1 VYGPVPDGLMV
12 MHGCDETSCVNA
24 VECLLLGDQ
33 AANLKQMARRY
44 RSAGRAHWGGRID
57 AGLRAG
63 SAIREALRGGY
74 DPGWLAA
81 AAGDP
86 RPGQR
91 VLF

>member
-1 VYGPVPDGLMV
+1 MV

-33 AANLKQMARRY
+33 AANLEQMARRC
-44 RSAGRAHWGGRID
+44 RSAGRARWGGADRR
-57 AGLRAG
+57 RAAARVR
-63 SAIREALRGGY
+63 AIREALCGGY

-81 AAGDP
+81 AVAAGDP

>member
-1 VYGPVPDGLMV
+1 MV

-33 AANLKQMARRY
+33 AANLEQMARRC
-44 RSAGRAHWGGRID
+44 RSAGRNGGRR
-57 AGLRAG
+57 RAAARAR
-63 SAIREALRGGY
+63 AIREALCGGY

-81 AAGDP
+81 AVAAGDP